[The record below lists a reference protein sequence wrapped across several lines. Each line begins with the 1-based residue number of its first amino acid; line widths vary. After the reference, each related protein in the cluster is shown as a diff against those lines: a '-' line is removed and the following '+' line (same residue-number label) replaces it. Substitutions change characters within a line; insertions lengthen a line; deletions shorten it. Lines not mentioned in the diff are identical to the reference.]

1 MTAMGFLVVGVG
13 AAIGAWLRWLLGL
26 GLNAVSPLVPLGTL
40 TANVLGGYLAGL
52 ALAAFTAL
60 PTLAPEWRL
69 LAITGFCGG
78 LTTFSSFSIELSQM
92 LQHGRY
98 GLLGAA
104 MVLHVGGSLTAT
116 LLGLATG
123 RWLFS

>member
-26 GLNAVSPLVPLGTL
+26 GLNAVSPWVPLGTL

-98 GLLGAA
+98 G
-104 MVLHVGGSLTAT
+104 
-116 LLGLATG
+116 
-123 RWLFS
+123 